1 MPNRALLT
9 GGTGFVGANLVRRLL
24 ADGHDVHL
32 LVRPGYNPWRIDE
45 VRGDVRLHLGRLDDA
60 GAVGRVVTT
69 ARPDWVFHLAA
80 HGAYSWQTGAAN
92 IVRTN
97 YQSTV
102 TLVEACRKH
111 GVAAFVNTGSSSEYG
126 FQDHAPAE
134 HELPDPN
141 SHYAATKVAAT
152 TYCRFMA
159 RKFGLRIPTLR
170 LYSAY
175 GPYEEPA
182 RLLPTLIVNGL
193 RGTLPSLASPAIAR
207 DYISVEDICDAYLLA
222 ATAPLSDPGSI
233 YNVGTGVQTDLRRV
247 VEIARDALAI
257 ATEPLWG
264 SMPDRH
270 WDTTV
275 WVADSRKLQSELGWR
290 PTVRFEVGFRRMA
303 EWFKNRPELR
313 AYYDGRLAA

>member
-1 MPNRALLT
+1 MSKRVMMT
-9 GGTGFVGANLVRRLL
+9 GGTGFVGANLVRRFL

-45 VRGDVRLHLGRLDDA
+45 VRGDVKLHVSRLDEA
-60 GAVGRVVTT
+60 AAVGRVVST
-69 ARPDWVFHLAA
+69 AKPDWVFHLAA
-80 HGAYSWQTGAAN
+80 HGAYSWQAGAAE

-97 YQSTV
+97 YMGTI
-102 TLVEACRKH
+102 TLVEACRKQ
-111 GVAAFVNTGSSSEYG
+111 GVEAIVNTGSSSEYG

-134 HELPDPN
+134 DELPDPN

-152 TYCRFMA
+152 TYCRFTA

-182 RLLPTLIVNGL
+182 RLLPTLIVHGL
-193 RGTLPSLASPAIAR
+193 RGQLPPLASADIAR
-207 DYISVEDICDAYLLA
+207 DYIAVEDICDAYHLA
-222 ATAPLSDPGSI
+222 ATAPMTDPGAI
-233 YNVGTGVQTDLRRV
+233 YNVGTGAQTDLRRV
-247 VEIARDALAI
+247 VEIARDVLPI
-257 ATEPLWG
+257 VEEPAWG
-264 SMPDRH
+264 SMADRH

-275 WVADSRKLQSELGWR
+275 WVADSRKLQRDLGWR
-290 PTVRFEVGFRRMA
+290 PRVDFVEGFQRMA
-303 EWFKNRPELR
+303 DWFRSRSDLR